1 MRTWIRDRARRR
13 SGPALAAGLA
23 AAALVAGCG
32 GTTTPSENADTAR
45 GREIFT
51 QKCGACHVLADARTQ
66 GQVGPNLDDAF
77 KYGREQGFDEST
89 FYEVTLTQLEIP
101 APPMPDYDER
111 EDKKNYL
118 SEEDRVAVAAYV
130 ADVAGRPS
138 EQAAQGPQAN
148 DPKSIF
154 QASCGSCHA
163 LEDAGTA
170 GTIGPNLDDAKPTL
184 EDAIEQIAEGGDG
197 MPAFKDQLSEQQIL
211 ALAEYLVKATVG

>member
-101 APPMPDYDER
+101 APPMPDFDE
-111 EDKKNYL
+111 EGTKDYL
-118 SEEDRVAVAAYV
+118 SEQDRVDIAAYV
-130 ADVAGRPS
+130 AEVAGQPGQ
-138 EQAAQGPQAN
+138 EALGPETT
-148 DPKSIF
+148 DPKAIYTG
-154 QASCGSCHA
+154 AGCGSCHT
-163 LEDAGTA
+163 LGDAGTT
-170 GTIGPNLDDAKPTL
+170 GTVGPNLDESNTGFEEAM
-184 EDAIEQIAEGGDG
+184 EQIAKGGGG
-197 MPAFKDQLSEQQIL
+197 MPAYEGRLTDEQIKL
-211 ALAEYLVKATVG
+211 LAEYIVEVTGG